1 MNDSSTL
8 TYAGEAMSF
17 APFPNRTPDWS
28 QDDPAHP
35 GYVLNGLDDTPGQ
48 KAYYIHM
55 EAKPDKEEKLQAFLQ
70 DINTGVDKEPLTGPW
85 FGLRYSKMTFC
96 IFEAFP
102 NAEARHTHDNGP
114 GGRNFL
120 RSELLLAGLPGAAL
134 PARHPSW
141 QVRRH
146 AGPAGQARL
155 IRMQPGQREGLFL
168 IWAPTLPVRL
178 NEDHRRC
185 MGPQRRRRVTD
196 QHLRTTSKMT
206 AQEVITRAFDGNP
219 PGHEK

>member
-55 EAKPDKEEKLQAFLQ
+55 EAKPDKEEELQAFLQ

-102 NAEARHTHDNGP
+102 NAEARHTHDNCP

-134 PARHPSW
+134 LARHPS
-141 QVRRH
+141 
-146 AGPAGQARL
+146 
-155 IRMQPGQREGLFL
+155 
-168 IWAPTLPVRL
+168 
-178 NEDHRRC
+178 DHRRC